1 MKAAAGFFLLC
12 VCAGIG
18 CAGAPVLPA
27 LEKIEQIKSDGT
39 LDELSPQKKERV
51 VAVLEQSAKSEAAA
65 LTAAKSESKW
75 TTVGKIAV
83 AFLAGIAL
91 CLILFFLSRL
101 RRLLPF

>member
-27 LEKIEQIKSDGT
+27 LERIEQIKTDGT

-51 VAVLEQSAKSEAAA
+51 VAVLEQSAKSESVA
-65 LTAAKSESKW
+65 LTEAQSASRW
-75 TTVGKIAV
+75 ALVGKIAV